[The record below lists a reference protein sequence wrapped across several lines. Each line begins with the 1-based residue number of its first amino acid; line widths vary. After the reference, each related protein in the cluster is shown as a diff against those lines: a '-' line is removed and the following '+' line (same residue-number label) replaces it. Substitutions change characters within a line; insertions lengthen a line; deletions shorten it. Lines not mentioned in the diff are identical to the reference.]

1 MSDIALNTSSNL
13 INNANNAADGVEKKD
28 IYDEI
33 AGQVVD
39 ELWDKCTSQDS
50 FEKLETAKKP
60 SKLGR
65 IMARIAGGI
74 LLGAG
79 LAAAAAAT
87 VVSLGVA
94 PAIIAAAA
102 TAIGG
107 IAGTSIAAGVTGAAG
122 IACLAGS
129 FVGGRSAEAFVEGQ
143 HSKHSTNDN
152 LAMITNGKVTAKAPN
167 TVQVETFSGLRRA
180 FNVDDKAATYGEFEI
195 VNKNFTVDKLIV
207 GHTAFDKTGLDDI
220 TYAMDVKDPNHPK
233 LVEPDHEYALKP
245 ERITDYVKNVI
256 NMCQGKSTEF
266 SSENVALIRYAIR
279 YCFDNPSTMGNHV
292 NRIPAFHNESFINE
306 LSGFVQNEMNAIKN
320 SDKEEDIEKYNLL
333 SIFKAALRLS
343 DEDIAKLAELDK
355 QKPAQNDDE

>member
-129 FVGGRSAEAFVEGQ
+129 FVGGHSAEAFVEGQ

-152 LAMITNGKVTAKAPN
+152 LAMITNGKVSAKAPN

-333 SIFKAALRLS
+333 SIFKAALKLS
-343 DEDIAKLAELDK
+343 EEDIAKLAELDK
-355 QKPAQNDDE
+355 QKPAKNDVE

>member
-13 INNANNAADGVEKKD
+13 INNANNAVDGVEKKD

-129 FVGGRSAEAFVEGQ
+129 FVGGHSAEAFVEGQ

-152 LAMITNGKVTAKAPN
+152 LAMITNGKVSAKAPN

>member
-13 INNANNAADGVEKKD
+13 INNANNAVDGVEKKD

-65 IMARIAGGI
+65 IIARIAGGI

-180 FNVDDKAATYGEFEI
+180 FNVDDKVAATGFRVNTKGVHLAKIHILVAIYVQFECTPF
-195 VNKNFTVDKLIV
+195 VCPEEARPNRDSAFERLAVQQFYFRASEV
-207 GHTAFDKTGLDDI
+207 GANQLQTIRLQAIYRIGGQELLKTAVTAYPRSLTRTCK
-220 TYAMDVKDPNHPK
+220 M
-233 LVEPDHEYALKP
+233 VEVGVLHLELY
-245 ERITDYVKNVI
+245 
-256 NMCQGKSTEF
+256 S
-266 SSENVALIRYAIR
+266 IRGTRVGY
-279 YCFDNPSTMGNHV
+279 Y
-292 NRIPAFHNESFINE
+292 
-306 LSGFVQNEMNAIKN
+306 
-320 SDKEEDIEKYNLL
+320 
-333 SIFKAALRLS
+333 
-343 DEDIAKLAELDK
+343 
-355 QKPAQNDDE
+355 

>member
-28 IYDEI
+28 KYDEI

-129 FVGGRSAEAFVEGQ
+129 FVGGHSAEAFVEGQ

-152 LAMITNGKVTAKAPN
+152 LAMITNGKVSAKAPN

-333 SIFKAALRLS
+333 SIFKAALKLS
-343 DEDIAKLAELDK
+343 EEDIAKLAELDK